1 LNDLVFTF
9 SILEG
14 LPEQIEA

>member
-14 LPEQIEA
+14 LPEQI